1 MDGCQKANGGEDA
14 MSWQIVLKRD
24 LSTYV
29 VQDEIWNEAGGEG
42 MDSMEDLERKL
53 GRRLTPE
60 DFTDDPL
67 NWMPRD
73 EYLAV
78 TESNQKQYDILRD
91 RLPDTKQKI
100 EQYMQR
106 PVWTPGRRKGKTPDK
121 IKMIQ
126 EMMQ

>member
-1 MDGCQKANGGEDA
+1 
-14 MSWQIVLKRD
+14 MSWQIILKRD

-67 NWMPRD
+67 NWMPKE
-73 EYLAV
+73 EYLSV
-78 TESNQKQYDILRD
+78 TDSNQSQYDILRD
-91 RLPDTKQKI
+91 RLPDTQEKMR
-100 EQYMQR
+100 QYLQR
-106 PVWTPGRRKGKTPDK
+106 PVWQPGRRKGKTPDK
-121 IKMIQ
+121 VKMIE

>member
-1 MDGCQKANGGEDA
+1 
-14 MSWQIVLKRD
+14 MSWQFILKRE

-29 VQDEIWNEAGGEG
+29 IQDTVWNEAGGEG
-42 MDSMEDLERKL
+42 MDSIEEIERKL

-100 EQYMQR
+100 EQYMQS

-126 EMMQ
+126 EMIQ